1 MKVNRRN
8 ASVPTN
14 LVKGIVQAA
23 MKKVNRSNDIIKETV
38 QKDNAKNLLHRLA
51 GNNVIDHATKSC
63 NRGSNN
69 FIK

>member
-1 MKVNRRN
+1 MNRRN
-8 ASVPTN
+8 ESVPTN
-14 LVKGIVQAA
+14 LVKGIVQVV

-51 GNNVIDHATKSC
+51 GNNVHVVDQATKSC
-63 NRGSNN
+63 NRGNNN